1 MALTTHTSTVFDR
14 QPVANAT
21 GDITVSGQFNS
32 GAVEVS
38 VSDIVF
44 LAKIPHGAT
53 IVEVCVDHSNG
64 EAALGVDY
72 GLQTGGAATGAA
84 SISAFIGALAI
95 ATVGRMSARRAS
107 GANPGGVQVSVSDSS
122 PARYGIF
129 AAFPVSGTGTDSTII
144 NFSITYRCDATQA

>member
-1 MALTTHTSTVFDR
+1 MALVTHTSTVFDR

-38 VSDIVF
+38 VSDVVL

-53 IVEVCVDHSNG
+53 VTEICVDHSNG
-64 EAALGVDY
+64 ETALGVDY
-72 GLQTGGAATGAA
+72 GLATGGAAGGTS
-84 SISAFIGALAI
+84 SISAFISALAI
-95 ATVGRMSARRAS
+95 STVGRMAARRAA

-129 AAFPVSGTGTDSTII
+129 AAFPISGTGTDSTII
-144 NFSITYRCDATQA
+144 NFSITYRCDATQV